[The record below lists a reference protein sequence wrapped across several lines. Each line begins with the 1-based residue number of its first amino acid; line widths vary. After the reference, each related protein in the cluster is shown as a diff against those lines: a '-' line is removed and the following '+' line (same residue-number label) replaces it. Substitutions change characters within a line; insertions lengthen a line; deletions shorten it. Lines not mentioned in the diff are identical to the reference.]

1 MNKHF
6 FSFVLLSVFVI
17 SCTQQQQEPTNPI
30 KGVWKMVG
38 GIKYENNKPVDTLSW
53 DAFGLS
59 EGFQTKI
66 FTDQFMMF
74 VGNNIQ
80 KDSVTGEDINYGQA
94 GFANRYSFENGI
106 LTEYNVDGTDNF
118 QGWKKEAPNKD
129 DQGRWIATFKIDIG
143 PNYYSQYPAD
153 YDGGDGWAEYYI
165 RVE

>member
-1 MNKHF
+1 MKNRF
-6 FSFVLLSVFVI
+6 LSLFLLSALLI
-17 SCTQQQQEPTNPI
+17 SCTQQQESTNPI

-94 GFANRYSFENGI
+94 GFANSYSFQNGI

-118 QGWKKEAPNKD
+118 QGWKKDAPNKD
-129 DQGRWIATFKIDIG
+129 SEGRWIAKFRIDIG
-143 PNYYSQYPAD
+143 PNHYSQYPAD